1 VVATS
6 ASTPEPGL
14 TAALTVITA
23 CAFVVAGIVAWRR
36 RPDNRIGALM
46 LVTGFLWFLSGL
58 PASGAGVLFTV
69 GYATGSWAKAV
80 FTQTVLAFP
89 DGRLHSPLERGL
101 VIALYLDVVVGQM
114 LTLMFIP
121 STANLALVHGDAVVA
136 RDLLRTQRW
145 LGFAIVA
152 VALVILGLRMRRG
165 SPPLRRA
172 IAPVLAT
179 GALTLALAGATIVAS
194 ELHAASAAGLNLAQI
209 AAFGLMP
216 AAFLT
221 GLLRSRLAR
230 FSVAELVVEL
240 TAAPAPGQLRDNL
253 ARALGDQSLELAFW
267 MPAGANFADQDGRP
281 IQLPSAG
288 SGRAVTRVERDGRPI
303 AALIHDPALEQDP
316 ELMSGVGAAAALALE
331 AERLQAELKA
341 KVAELRASRA
351 RIVEAGD
358 SERRRLERNLH
369 DGAQQRL
376 LALSFSLGLAESHLP
391 AEPAQAREL
400 VTGAKHELG
409 HAIEELRELAHG
421 IHPQIL
427 TERGLAAAIETL
439 AARSAVPVS
448 LSVTGERLPAPV
460 EATAYYVVSEALANA
475 TKHARAQR
483 IEVRVSQDD
492 AMVVINVSDDGVG
505 GANTAGSGLR
515 GLVDRV
521 EALDGRLYLASP
533 PGGGTTIRA
542 EIPCVS

>member
-1 VVATS
+1 
-6 ASTPEPGL
+6 
-14 TAALTVITA
+14 
-23 CAFVVAGIVAWRR
+23 
-36 RPDNRIGALM
+36 
-46 LVTGFLWFLSGL
+46 
-58 PASGAGVLFTV
+58 
-69 GYATGSWAKAV
+69 
-80 FTQTVLAFP
+80 
-89 DGRLHSPLERGL
+89 
-101 VIALYLDVVVGQM
+101 
-114 LTLMFIP
+114 
-121 STANLALVHGDAVVA
+121 
-136 RDLLRTQRW
+136 
-145 LGFAIVA
+145 
-152 VALVILGLRMRRG
+152 
-165 SPPLRRA
+165 
-172 IAPVLAT
+172 
-179 GALTLALAGATIVAS
+179 
-194 ELHAASAAGLNLAQI
+194 
-209 AAFGLMP
+209 
-216 AAFLT
+216 
-221 GLLRSRLAR
+221 
-230 FSVAELVVEL
+230 
-240 TAAPAPGQLRDNL
+240 
-253 ARALGDQSLELAFW
+253 
-267 MPAGANFADQDGRP
+267 
-281 IQLPSAG
+281 
-288 SGRAVTRVERDGRPI
+288 
-303 AALIHDPALEQDP
+303 
-316 ELMSGVGAAAALALE
+316 
-331 AERLQAELKA
+331 
-341 KVAELRASRA
+341 VAELRASRA

-376 LALSFSLGLAESHLP
+376 LALSFALGLAESHLP